1 MSTSKTR
8 QTIATAYAALE
19 RAADENG
26 LDACG
31 FFRKASD
38 AATDGEK
45 AHRRM
50 GPSSQYRESVETTAR
65 YFVVKWF
72 LEPAKIGNA
81 LDAARVRLDCLYAS
95 ALRAELIGRMGADFT
110 DLRAKLE
117 PVAAID
123 YVNDI
128 VGGA

>member
-8 QTIATAYAALE
+8 QTIAAAYAALE

-26 LDACG
+26 IDACNL
-31 FFRKASD
+31 FRKATE
-38 AATDGEK
+38 AATEGEK
-45 AHRRM
+45 GHRRH
-50 GPSSQYRESVETTAR
+50 GPSSRYRESIETAAR

-72 LEPAKIGNA
+72 LDPAKVKSA
-81 LDAARVRLDCLYAS
+81 LDATKVRLDCLYSS

-117 PVAAID
+117 PVAALD
-123 YVNDI
+123 YCRDI